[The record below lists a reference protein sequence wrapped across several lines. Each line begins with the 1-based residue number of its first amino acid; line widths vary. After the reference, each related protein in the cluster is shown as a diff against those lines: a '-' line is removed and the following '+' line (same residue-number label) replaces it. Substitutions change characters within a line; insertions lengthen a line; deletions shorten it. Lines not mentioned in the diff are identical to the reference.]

1 MASVSNAPAPEGF
14 CPDHKRC
21 PEGLVSGPAMMKC
34 WGVPA
39 QELPETHPAWAL
51 EADYLAQMC
60 VNAVMALLPEKIML
74 GGGVMHRQWLLPMVH
89 EKTLALFN
97 GSIAHTAVEA
107 GLREYIVTGD
117 SSGVLGARLLA
128 KQAYAPGS
136 RA

>member
-1 MASVSNAPAPEGF
+1 
-14 CPDHKRC
+14 
-21 PEGLVSGPAMMKC
+21 
-34 WGVPA
+34 
-39 QELPETHPAWAL
+39 
-51 EADYLAQMC
+51 MC

-117 SSGVLGARLLA
+117 SSGVLGAWLLA

-136 RA
+136 RT